1 MERDY
6 AEEFS
11 ISRFTRDFLD
21 VAQIYSSKTCP
32 VDHFP

>member
-21 VAQIYSSKTCP
+21 VAPIYSSKTCP
-32 VDHFP
+32 VDQFP